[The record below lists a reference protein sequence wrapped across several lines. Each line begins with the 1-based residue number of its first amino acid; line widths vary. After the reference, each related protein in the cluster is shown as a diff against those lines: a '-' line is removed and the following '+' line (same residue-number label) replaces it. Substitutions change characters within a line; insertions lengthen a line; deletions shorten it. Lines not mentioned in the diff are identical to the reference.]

1 MVMSVYIDEDATRM
15 TMVMIVDEIVTTK
28 KETRKNGGGKARTKQ
43 VLSRLAKSS
52 REKKDDG

>member
-1 MVMSVYIDEDATRM
+1 MTTARM

-28 KETRKNGGGKARTKQ
+28 KETRKNGGKKARMKQ
-43 VLSRLAKSS
+43 ALSGLAKSS